1 MNTQSQF
8 SASCS
13 CSNCDREGFT
23 NITYQWDLYIKGNIT
38 EEWSAVSDLN
48 SIAMTNIN
56 MENIALRKNAL
67 INGKNYRLTCIVR
80 NEGEKITEGQK
91 KNMR

>member
-1 MNTQSQF
+1 
-8 SASCS
+8 
-13 CSNCDREGFT
+13 
-23 NITYQWDLYIKGNIT
+23 
-38 EEWSAVSDLN
+38 
-48 SIAMTNIN
+48 MTNIN

-80 NEGEKITEGQK
+80 NEGEKITEGKK

>member
-13 CSNCDREGFT
+13 CSNCGQEGFP
-23 NITYQWDLYIKGNIT
+23 NISYQWDLYIKGNIT

-80 NEGEKITEGQK
+80 NEGEKIK
-91 KNMR
+91 KGKKKKMR

>member
-13 CSNCDREGFT
+13 CSNSDQEGFA
-23 NITYQWDLYIKGNIT
+23 NVSYQWDLYIKGNIT
-38 EEWSAVSDLN
+38 EEWSAVSDLS

-80 NEGEKITEGQK
+80 NEGEKIK
-91 KNMR
+91 KGKKKKMR